1 MFKAQ
6 NAPRTRIVITN
17 YGNENRKR
25 TKEIIMK
32 TIKFSSDYP
41 KLHGQKTATL
51 VAVARIKIDENTPPE
66 LLEYD
71 TKKADGSYFNLEHGT
86 YLQLIF
92 LGDKSI
98 PFCTIRSA
106 QPAHKVE
113 DYKSSIGQKY
123 NIEIIENNVVKLPTE
138 EGK

>member
-1 MFKAQ
+1 
-6 NAPRTRIVITN
+6 
-17 YGNENRKR
+17 
-25 TKEIIMK
+25 MK

-51 VAVARIKIDENTPPE
+51 VAVARIKIDKNTPPE
-66 LLEYD
+66 LFEYD
-71 TKKADGSYFNLEHGT
+71 TKKSDGSYYELKHGT

-106 QPAHKVE
+106 YPTHKVE
-113 DYKSSIGQKY
+113 YYKSSIGQKF
-123 NIEIIENNVVKLPTE
+123 NVEIVEDNVVKLPSGETE
-138 EGK
+138 S